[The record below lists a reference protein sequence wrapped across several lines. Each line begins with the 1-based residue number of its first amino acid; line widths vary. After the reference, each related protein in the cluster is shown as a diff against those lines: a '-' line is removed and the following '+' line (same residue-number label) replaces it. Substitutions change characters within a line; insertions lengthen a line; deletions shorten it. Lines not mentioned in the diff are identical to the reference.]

1 MSVNGPGSRGDS
13 HGCEVGLSG
22 EGQPG
27 IDSEGKTKLKKEDIA
42 ARPYYVF
49 QKMENVIGGK
59 LKLKKPLE
67 GAIK

>member
-1 MSVNGPGSRGDS
+1 MVRAAGVTVTVVRLDFQARDSR
-13 HGCEVGLSG
+13 VLTRKVK
-22 EGQPG
+22 QN
-27 IDSEGKTKLKKEDIA
+27 EDIA